1 MIFLTTSLSVAY
13 YLLGKDTWL
22 TEIFLNEAN
31 YLFTQRTSL
40 KITYTEQFIDFEDGL
55 QIRTKYFD
63 FFFQF
68 LIAFVLL
75 FMVTREFSLKAAV

>member
-22 TEIFLNEAN
+22 TEFFLNEAN

-63 FFFQF
+63 FFFSF
-68 LIAFVLL
+68 
-75 FMVTREFSLKAAV
+75 